1 MSTTSTTSTTSTR
14 NTTST
19 TLRAAWA
26 RAWRTAP
33 FVIGLLP
40 ALEGIRLALSP
51 HGLPLLALPVFVFGI
66 IPVLDVILG
75 RSRVLLEEDPAPRAA
90 AYDLWLWLWLPL
102 QLVALGLALRTIPAG
117 VIDGSVTVVEAA
129 AAALSLGLMSGLG
142 INVAHEL
149 MHRRGAPERAAAEL
163 IMTLATYTH
172 FCVEHVLGHHKH
184 VATPQDPASSRK
196 GESLYAYW
204 PRTLW
209 GGLRSAWN
217 LEGERAR
224 KQGLRGLAD
233 RRVRYVVDVAVV
245 YAAAFALGGVVG
257 VVIFAAQS
265 VVAILLLETINFI
278 EHYGLARAQTD
289 DGRYERCTPHH
300 SWNASERLTNAF
312 LFHLERHAD
321 HHHLASRPYYALRHV
336 DDSPQLPTG
345 YAGMIPVALVPPLWR
360 KVMDPRVDAWNA
372 RS

>member
-1 MSTTSTTSTTSTR
+1 MR
-14 NTTST
+14 EH
-19 TLRAAWA
+19 LL
-26 RAWRTAP
+26 RAWRSAP

-40 ALEGIRLALSP
+40 ALEGIRVALSP
-51 HGLPLLALPVFVFGI
+51 HGIRLVALPVFLFGI
-66 IPVLDVILG
+66 IPLLDVLFG
-75 RSRVLLEEDPAPRAA
+75 RSRVLLEDTPAPRAV
-90 AYDLWLWLWLPL
+90 AYDVWLWLWVPL
-102 QLVALGLALRTIPAG
+102 QLTALGIALHTIPAG
-117 VIDGSVTVVEAA
+117 VVDGSVSVVEAA

-142 INVAHEL
+142 INVAHEF

-163 IMTLATYTH
+163 IMTLCTYTH

-184 VATPQDPASSRK
+184 VATPEDPASSRK

-204 PRTLW
+204 PRTLL

-224 KQGLRGLAD
+224 KQGLKGLSD
-233 RRVRYVVDVAVV
+233 RRVRYAVDVAVV
-245 YAAAFALGGVVG
+245 YVVAFAVGGAWG
-257 VVIFAAQS
+257 VALFAAQS
-265 VVAILLLETINFI
+265 VVAMLLLEAINFI
-278 EHYGLARAQTD
+278 EHYGLARARDD

-345 YAGMIPVALVPPLWR
+345 YAGMIPLALVPPLWR
-360 KVMDPRVDAWNA
+360 VVMDPRVDAWNA
-372 RS
+372 RPRAVD